1 MQLKIKP
8 CGDYQTNCYIID
20 KKIIIDPGINATK
33 WVNENVENPKAILLT
48 HGHFDHIWSVAEL
61 QKKYNIPVYIHKND
75 EFMLSNDIFNTNVP
89 KAKADVLIKKDK
101 TIKIDDIEISFKHFP
116 GHTPGS
122 MTIEIEN
129 IMFSGD
135 FIFNGSIGRVDFPY
149 SSPTEMKKSLHKF
162 LEIKNDKI
170 IYPGHGEKTT
180 IKKEQ
185 ENIKN
190 FWLNAI

>member
-149 SSPTEMKKSLHKF
+149 SSPAEMKKSLHKF